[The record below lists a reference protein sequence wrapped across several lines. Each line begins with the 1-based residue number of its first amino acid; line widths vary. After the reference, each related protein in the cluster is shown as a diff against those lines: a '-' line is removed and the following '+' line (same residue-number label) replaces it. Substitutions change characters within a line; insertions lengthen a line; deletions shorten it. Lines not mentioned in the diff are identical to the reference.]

1 MLFEETKVYNL
12 LLISSAQMAGRLSV
26 RLGFFSFQDSV
37 RIVFIVILWKL
48 KLLTKLKKIIV

>member
-1 MLFEETKVYNL
+1 MYNL

-48 KLLTKLKKIIV
+48 KLLIKLKKIIV

>member
-1 MLFEETKVYNL
+1 MYNL
-12 LLISSAQMAGRLSV
+12 LLISSAQMAVRLGV
-26 RLGFFSFQDSV
+26 RLGFFSFQGSV